1 MKKLLFPLFYPRF
14 TALVVALL
22 FAFFFAGNAKAVE
35 LKKNSVIEGS
45 VITLGDIFYNL
56 PRNADKVLGP
66 APRPGS
72 NMVLNARTLM
82 RVAKALDL
90 PWRPTSSMDQIVI
103 ERSATMVSKDQ
114 IEERLIGAIKES
126 GHQGNFELSLP
137 ASTTEIIMPQ
147 SQPGTF
153 EISDLNVDT
162 VNERFDAILYAP
174 SKDAPV
180 QTMRISGAM
189 HAVVEVP
196 VLAGTMR
203 NGHVIKAR
211 DITFQKE
218 RANRLNH
225 DVILNAEELVGM
237 TPRRMVIE
245 GKAIKASEIEAPQIV
260 QRGQNVTIIFK
271 SGTMELTAMGKALEN
286 GSKGDLIRVVN
297 ANSSRTVAATITGE
311 KEVQVQRF

>member
-14 TALVVALL
+14 TTLAVALMMM
-22 FAFFFAGNAKAVE
+22 FFFINNAKAVD

-56 PRNADKVLGP
+56 PRNQDKVLGP
-66 APRPGS
+66 APRPGT

-82 RVAKALDL
+82 RVAQALDL
-90 PWRPTSSMDQIVI
+90 PWRPLSSNDHIVI
-103 ERSATMVSKDQ
+103 ERAATLVSKDE
-114 IEERLIGAIKES
+114 IEERLTSAIKDS
-126 GHQGNFELSLP
+126 GHKGNFELSLP
-137 ASTTEIIMPQ
+137 TSTTEIIMPQ
-147 SQPGTF
+147 DQPGTF

-174 SKDAPV
+174 SKASPV

-189 HAVVEVP
+189 HAVVDVP

-218 RANRLNH
+218 RAKRLNH
-225 DVILNAEELVGM
+225 DVILNPENLIGM

-245 GKAIKASEIEAPQIV
+245 GQAIKVSEVEAPQIV
-260 QRGQNVTIIFK
+260 RRGQNVTITFK
-271 SGTMELTAMGKALEN
+271 SGAMVLTAMGKALEN

-297 ANSSRTVAATITGE
+297 ANTSRTVAATITAE
-311 KEVQVQRF
+311 KEVRVQSF

>member
-14 TALVVALL
+14 TTLAVALMVM
-22 FAFFFAGNAKAVE
+22 FFFINNAKAVD

-56 PRNADKVLGP
+56 PRNQDKVLGP

-82 RVAKALDL
+82 RVAQALDL
-90 PWRPTSSMDQIVI
+90 PWRPLSSNDHIVI
-103 ERSATMVSKDQ
+103 ERAATLVSKDE
-114 IEERLIGAIKES
+114 IEERLMSAIKDS
-126 GHQGNFELSLP
+126 GHKGNFELSLP
-137 ASTTEIIMPQ
+137 TSTTEIIMPQ
-147 SQPGTF
+147 DQPGTF
-153 EISDLNVDT
+153 EVSDLNVDT
-162 VNERFDAILYAP
+162 VNERFDAVLYAP
-174 SKDAPV
+174 SKDDPV

-189 HAVVEVP
+189 HTVVDVP

-203 NGHVIKAR
+203 NGHIIKAR

-218 RANRLNH
+218 RAKRLNH
-225 DVILNAEELVGM
+225 DVILNPDNLIGM

-245 GKAIKASEIEAPQIV
+245 GKAIKVSEIEAPQIV
-260 QRGQNVTIIFK
+260 RRGQNVTIKFK

-297 ANSSRTVAATITGE
+297 ANSSRTVAATITAE
-311 KEVQVQRF
+311 KEVSVQSF